1 MGYFTVCVYFYT
13 KYIMTKKLT
22 LYHQLLDLAYSL
34 SQSVE
39 KGDVYADKINGQLYE
54 HGAVAEDYFLKQAVV
69 IVSPELFNPLT
80 AAGCKLLIRIMNEMK
95 MNNVFWICDDID
107 EANTRRTVAE
117 LKKHD
122 ILMSTEK
129 PGLFIINPFK
139 LRRGK
144 PMASIMASLAHYH
157 QDNTVF
163 KLQDLRPPKQSLI
176 SIGK

>member
-1 MGYFTVCVYFYT
+1 MD
-13 KYIMTKKLT
+13 KKT
-22 LYHQLLDLAYSL
+22 SLYHQLLDLAYSL

-54 HGAVAEDYFLKQAVV
+54 HGAVAEDYFLRQAVV
-69 IVSPELFNPLT
+69 IISPELFNPLS
-80 AAGCKLLIRIMNEMK
+80 AGACKLLIRIMNEMK
-95 MNNVFWICDDID
+95 MNNVFWLSGDLD
-107 EANTRRTVAE
+107 ASRTRTAVAE
-117 LKKHD
+117 LKKHE
-122 ILMSTEK
+122 ILIATEK